1 MHLLAYPLFDENERT
16 QRARLLW
23 SISLTIVIASAVILL
38 LTPVVFSDDPL
49 PSVVMTMTVLA
60 SAWITMYLTRKG
72 QLTSAAAILP
82 VVLWLVMTVAMLN
95 GSGIYHPAIATYFT
109 GTLMVAL
116 LISGRWSMVYAM
128 LSAITAFVIVIAG
141 ETGWITFTA
150 DRVSPIAAWLA
161 FALNLV
167 LLSILIQ
174 MAVRNIGQSLHRAQV
189 SEQAIR
195 ERNTTLEAEIAER
208 KRIEADLRHQR
219 DLLNQLADNSPVGII
234 RFDEAGTILYCNPVA
249 QEAFGLKAGEKL
261 GKQNFFDHDGHP
273 LKNKELPSNIV
284 LETGKEVSNARLA
297 TKDDEGN
304 LKYYSVNAAP
314 LLDEDGGIEG
324 IVSIQLD
331 ISPRVEV
338 EQRLHQFSTFQT
350 LIAGLSQRFIN
361 VPIDELNV
369 AIDEALESVGRFVG
383 ADRSFIMLLSEDKR
397 WARLTYE
404 WVAPGVDAFLPV
416 AQAVDT
422 LLYSTT
428 MERLTAL
435 DVVILTTDAQDE
447 IGSELWETLGNYTTL
462 LVPIAHQW
470 DLVGIVGFDAVKEP
484 RTWST
489 DEIMLLRFL
498 SQMFANVQ
506 DRQRAEAQAVA
517 LEAERRHVK
526 LLKEFISNIS
536 HDIKTPLTAINNNLY
551 LLERSE
557 EAEEKSRFAA
567 NIRSQIFL
575 LDNTI
580 QDILTMSR
588 LDTLEELSYKP
599 TNVNRLLRELENRL
613 DLIIERKGVH
623 FSLQLARQIPD
634 IMADRDELD
643 RALMQI
649 IQNAIT
655 YTQRDGKIVV
665 WTSASNGEVTIGVE
679 DTGIGIS
686 DEDLESIF
694 ERFFRADRARDTAT
708 GGTGLG
714 LAIAKRIVEMHHG
727 RIEVESEV
735 GRGSIFRIKLPLRK
749 AR

>member
-1 MHLLAYPLFDENERT
+1 MRLLAYPLFEENEQE

-23 SISLTIVIASAVILL
+23 SISLTIVITSVVILL
-38 LTPVVFSDDPL
+38 LIPVVFSEDRL
-49 PSVVMTMTVLA
+49 PPVGMTVMVLA

-72 QLTSAAAILP
+72 KLMSAAAILP
-82 VVLWLVMTVAMLN
+82 MVLWLVTTIAILN

-109 GTLMVAL
+109 GTMMVAL
-116 LISGRWSMVYAM
+116 LISGRWSMAYAV
-128 LSAITAFVIVIAG
+128 LSAFTAFVIVIAS
-141 ETGWITFTA
+141 ETGGITFSA
-150 DRVSPIAAWLA
+150 DRVSPIAAWMM

-174 MAVRNIGQSLHRAQV
+174 MAVRNIGQSLQRAQV

-195 ERNTTLEAEIAER
+195 ERNTALEAEIAER
-208 KRIEADLRHQR
+208 KRIETDLRHQR

-234 RFDEAGTILYCNPVA
+234 RFDETGTIIYCNPVA
-249 QEAFGLKAGEKL
+249 QEAFGLRTGETL
-261 GKQNFFDHDGHP
+261 GNQRFFDHDGHP

-304 LKYYSVNAAP
+304 LRYYSVNAAP
-314 LLDEDGGIEG
+314 LLADDGSIEG

-331 ISPRVEV
+331 ISQRVEI

-361 VPIDELNV
+361 VPIEELDT
-369 AIDEALESVGRFVG
+369 AIQEALESVGRFVG
-383 ADRSFIMLLSEDKR
+383 ADRSFIMLFSEDKR
-397 WARLTYE
+397 WAKLGYE
-404 WVAPGVDAFLPV
+404 WVAHEVEAFMPT
-416 AQAVDT
+416 AQVVDT
-422 LLYSTT
+422 IPFPNL
-428 MERLTAL
+428 MEKLQAL
-435 DVVILTTDAQDE
+435 ETVILTSDADE
-447 IGSELWETLGNYTTL
+447 DPTRKLSDTLGNYTTL
-462 LVPIAHQW
+462 LVPVAHQW
-470 DLVGIVGFDAVKEP
+470 NLLGIVGFDAVKEP
-484 RTWST
+484 RTWSA

-506 DRQRAEAQAVA
+506 DRRRAEEQAVA
-517 LEAERRHVK
+517 LAAERRHVK

-557 EAEEKSRFAA
+557 EAEAKSRFAA

-623 FSLQLARQIPD
+623 FSLQLARQMPE

-665 WTSASNGEVTIGVE
+665 WTSANNGEVTIGVE

-714 LAIAKRIVEMHHG
+714 LAIAKRIVEMHNG